1 VDGKIRFVAGN
12 ISKKRVKVALYASV
26 GSDGHTTQNQLHELR
41 KLAEQKGWQ
50 IVQEFVDH
58 SKNET
63 KISDKK
69 PAFNCMRKGVLRGE
83 FDLIMT
89 WSVDRLG
96 RSLQRLIAFLD
107 ELNSKKVD
115 LFLQKQGIDT
125 TKPGRKM
132 MFQLLEVFAEFE
144 RAIIKERINA
154 GLSRA
159 RARGKKLG
167 RPRVSAEI
175 ENKIKEL
182 RSTGRGIRKIAG
194 DLRVGVSTV
203 KRIVDEQKV
212 A

>member
-1 VDGKIRFVAGN
+1 MDGKIRFVAGN

-50 IVQEFVDH
+50 IVQKFVDH